1 MSSKSLLFK
10 VDKPLLFTYLAMLI
24 IGWVSIYAAVYD
36 PAHGTIIDVDRN
48 YGKQLVWILTA
59 LLIGMSILFLDPK
72 FFFNF
77 STVFYLVTTGLLV
90 IVLVVGRV
98 IAGNKGW
105 IDIGSFK
112 LQPAEFAKFAT
123 ALILARFLGSSGVR
137 MASFRSKIYALCIV
151 FLPMM
156 LVLLQGDAGSALT
169 FFAFILVLYR
179 EGFPGE
185 ILMLGLIS
193 IAVFVLTLL
202 MQQYVLIGS
211 LIGLSLI
218 FIFYA
223 RKNIQRIKVII
234 LFALY
239 SIMLVFAV
247 EFLFQNVLKPHQQSR
262 INNLIGI
269 EEDLKGAGYNVNQS
283 KIAIGSGGFWGKGF
297 LQGTQTRF
305 DFVPE
310 QSTDFIFCT
319 IGEEYGFWGS
329 VLVIGLMIYIIV
341 RIINLSENQ
350 KSIFSRVYGYSVAA
364 VLFFHFMIN
373 IGMTIGI
380 MPVIGIPLPFVS
392 YGGSSL
398 WGFTILLF
406 IFLRLDANKNVIIR

>member
-329 VLVIGLMIYIIV
+329 VLVIGLMIYMIV